1 MNRLF
6 QAYSMKVSCCI
17 SLLLL
22 AIFIELA
29 GATTPMKIAEM
40 AKQKE
45 MEHSSGMAHQSH
57 RDQPTIEVFHRN
69 SLYQLESTWLNQYGE
84 QLEFANLRG
93 KFQLVTMAYT
103 LCNHACPILVADLKR
118 IEQLLP
124 ASLGKELGL
133 VFISIDPQRDTPDQL
148 RRYAEKMALS
158 TNWQLLQGDSMGV
171 LEMAALLGVR
181 FRKELDGTFSH
192 SNLITLLDK
201 EGVIIFR
208 LEGLRQDPALLI
220 QTILNA
226 AQ

>member
-1 MNRLF
+1 
-6 QAYSMKVSCCI
+6 
-17 SLLLL
+17 
-22 AIFIELA
+22 
-29 GATTPMKIAEM
+29 
-40 AKQKE
+40 
-45 MEHSSGMAHQSH
+45 
-57 RDQPTIEVFHRN
+57 
-69 SLYQLESTWLNQYGE
+69 
-84 QLEFANLRG
+84 
-93 KFQLVTMAYT
+93 
-103 LCNHACPILVADLKR
+103 
-118 IEQLLP
+118 
-124 ASLGKELGL
+124 
-133 VFISIDPQRDTPDQL
+133 
-148 RRYAEKMALS
+148 MALS

>member
-1 MNRLF
+1 
-6 QAYSMKVSCCI
+6 
-17 SLLLL
+17 
-22 AIFIELA
+22 
-29 GATTPMKIAEM
+29 
-40 AKQKE
+40 
-45 MEHSSGMAHQSH
+45 
-57 RDQPTIEVFHRN
+57 
-69 SLYQLESTWLNQYGE
+69 
-84 QLEFANLRG
+84 
-93 KFQLVTMAYT
+93 MAYT
-103 LCNHACPILVADLKR
+103 LCNQACPILVADLKR

-124 ASLGKELGL
+124 ASLGEELGF

-148 RRYAEKMALS
+148 RSYAEKMALS

-226 AQ
+226 TQ